1 MYGLPQSTECKKQL
15 PKKAIF
21 AKFDLKPPQRESF
34 DADIARIDIVAAV
47 SPLTVPALAVGEEVK
62 EFYVLAVQMKRKE
75 YDSKNIALLTKLI
88 PQKMVFALHYG
99 DEVQLAIYHTKVIT
113 SVWQLLTPNFSLL
126 TIEGLS
132 LDTVWENIVKSIGQI
147 DVESGSTL
155 TEQIAANDQRTKL
168 LAQIATLERKMASEK
183 QPRRKREYFELIKKL
198 KLINYENA

>member
-1 MYGLPQSTECKKQL
+1 MYGLPSSTEAKKQL

-113 SVWQLLTPNFSLL
+113 SAWQPINQKSEIINLTGL
-126 TIEGLS
+126 T
-132 LDTVWENIVKSIGQI
+132 LDTVWENIVKNIGKI
-147 DVESGSTL
+147 DVTEGNTL
-155 TEQIAANDQRTKL
+155 TEQIAANDQRAKL
-168 LAQIATLERKMASEK
+168 LAQIATFERKMASEK
-183 QPRRKREYFELIKKL
+183 QPRRKREYFEQIRILKKQ
-198 KLINYENA
+198 I